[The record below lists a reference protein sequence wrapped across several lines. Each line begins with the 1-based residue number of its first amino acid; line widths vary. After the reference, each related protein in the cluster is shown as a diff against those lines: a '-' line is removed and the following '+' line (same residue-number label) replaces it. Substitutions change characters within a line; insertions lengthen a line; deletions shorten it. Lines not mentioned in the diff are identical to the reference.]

1 MAVDC
6 TDCAAKGN
14 PYAIARD
21 GTILHQGQQMADGN
35 FVLGEANR
43 DRYAAGDRS
52 MRVYT
57 RSDVVLCSSCTG
69 TKLPLAGTKDP
80 NAAAQTGGNI
90 GATLSQIGEALGKP
104 TELLGI
110 SLPLWAWGGGAY
122 VALQLLGGGGRRRR

>member
-14 PYAIARD
+14 PYAIAKD
-21 GTILHQGQQMADGN
+21 GTILHQGQQMSDGN

-69 TKLPLAGTKDP
+69 STLRAPGAGDQ
-80 NAAAQTGGNI
+80 ASQTGANVGGTLASLGQTI
-90 GATLSQIGEALGKP
+90 GRSTTIGGV
-104 TELLGI
+104 
-110 SLPLWAWGGGAY
+110 SLPLWAWVGGGY
-122 VALQLLGGGGRRRR
+122 VALQLLGGGSRRRR